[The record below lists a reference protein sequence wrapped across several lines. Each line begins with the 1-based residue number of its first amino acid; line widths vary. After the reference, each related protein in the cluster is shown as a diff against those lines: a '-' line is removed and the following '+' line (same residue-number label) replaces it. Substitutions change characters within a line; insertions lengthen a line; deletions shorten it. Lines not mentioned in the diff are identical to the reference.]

1 MRRAQ
6 ARLKK
11 TLNPRTAR
19 SAHLTREI
27 KTEAFA
33 TELPP
38 TNRNTAAAST
48 TRSKYKKSELLLL
61 VFCLDDITDFGAQ
74 EKRGRGILTSSGA
87 QFERKASERER
98 ERERNR
104 EKRTGWVSFSGG
116 SESDGNERYAVKE
129 VDASRRL
136 ALDFATVVHVP
147 FPPSPFLLYPN
158 GQDKR
163 EAGERQVGF

>member
-38 TNRNTAAAST
+38 TNRNTAA
-48 TRSKYKKSELLLL
+48 
-61 VFCLDDITDFGAQ
+61 
-74 EKRGRGILTSSGA
+74 
-87 QFERKASERER
+87 
-98 ERERNR
+98 RNR

>member
-74 EKRGRGILTSSGA
+74 EKRGRGILTSS
-87 QFERKASERER
+87 
-98 ERERNR
+98 ERNR